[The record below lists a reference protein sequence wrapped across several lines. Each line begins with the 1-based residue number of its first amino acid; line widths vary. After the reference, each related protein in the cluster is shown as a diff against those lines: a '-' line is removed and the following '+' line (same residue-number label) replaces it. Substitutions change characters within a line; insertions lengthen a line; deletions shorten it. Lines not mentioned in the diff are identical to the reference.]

1 MPKGNKTEERK
12 IDGAEFHRTFEI
24 ECTRADEEGSREV
37 GLAFSSEAGYERWF
51 GEEVLDHNPQSV
63 RLDRLNGDAA
73 VLVNHDPNDQVG
85 VVESA
90 TIDDDKR
97 GRATVRFSRSARGQ
111 EILQDVQD
119 GIRKLVSVGYR
130 ILDYETTEREGMS
143 DLVRVTDWEPYEIS
157 LVSIPADASVGVG
170 RSAEE
175 TKPVIES
182 KTDTLEE
189 KSMSKEE
196 TPKSVEAPAINTK
209 EIESKTRSD
218 ELARINAIRELGETH
233 DLDQASRE
241 AINDGVSV
249 SDFQKHVLGVVGE
262 RNNKARLNETEAV
275 DVDLTA
281 REVQDFS
288 MFRLM
293 DALGNPTDRKA
304 QERAAFE
311 LEVSAAAEAKMPS
324 GYKARGAFVPDS
336 VWTQQRTLTAG
347 TATDGA
353 ELVGTDHQAS
363 SFIEMLYNN
372 STALEAGA
380 MRLPGLV
387 GDQSIPRR
395 TAGATAAFVSAENA
409 NAANSE
415 TQFDNVTMTPKDM
428 AFYVDV
434 SRRLTQQGT
443 PAIEGLIRSDA
454 AVAFG
459 LGIDNAV
466 FYGSGSSGQPQGID
480 GATGVDDPTITA
492 GAPTYAQMR
501 AQMKD
506 MIAANAANNLTY
518 IISPDTWDVLGSTPK
533 QGSGVE
539 GNFILNEDRNTI
551 LGRPYVVSTQ
561 LAADDFVLGNFSD
574 VLLGEWSGVEINVDT
589 ATLSLAGATR
599 FVFFKTCDIALRHG
613 ASFSFHN
620 NA

>member
-1 MPKGNKTEERK
+1 
-12 IDGAEFHRTFEI
+12 
-24 ECTRADEEGSREV
+24 
-37 GLAFSSEAGYERWF
+37 
-51 GEEVLDHNPQSV
+51 
-63 RLDRLNGDAA
+63 
-73 VLVNHDPNDQVG
+73 
-85 VVESA
+85 
-90 TIDDDKR
+90 
-97 GRATVRFSRSARGQ
+97 
-111 EILQDVQD
+111 
-119 GIRKLVSVGYR
+119 
-130 ILDYETTEREGMS
+130 
-143 DLVRVTDWEPYEIS
+143 
-157 LVSIPADASVGVG
+157 
-170 RSAEE
+170 
-175 TKPVIES
+175 
-182 KTDTLEE
+182 
-189 KSMSKEE
+189 
-196 TPKSVEAPAINTK
+196 
-209 EIESKTRSD
+209 
-218 ELARINAIRELGETH
+218 
-233 DLDQASRE
+233 
-241 AINDGVSV
+241 
-249 SDFQKHVLGVVGE
+249 
-262 RNNKARLNETEAV
+262 
-275 DVDLTA
+275 
-281 REVQDFS
+281 
-288 MFRLM
+288 
-293 DALGNPTDRKA
+293 
-304 QERAAFE
+304 
-311 LEVSAAAEAKMPS
+311 
-324 GYKARGAFVPDS
+324 
-336 VWTQQRTLTAG
+336 
-347 TATDGA
+347 
-353 ELVGTDHQAS
+353 
-363 SFIEMLYNN
+363 MLYNN